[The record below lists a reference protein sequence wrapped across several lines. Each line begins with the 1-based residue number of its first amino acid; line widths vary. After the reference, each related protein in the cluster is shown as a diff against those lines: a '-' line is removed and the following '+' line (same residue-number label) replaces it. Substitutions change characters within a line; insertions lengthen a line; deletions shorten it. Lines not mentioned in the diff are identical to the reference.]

1 MQRVHAASQV
11 HVTLPLLVVTM
22 RIRDGLFARRDA
34 ATDEWHGGTGASG
47 DWRQSTPLV
56 QMAVPAP
63 TTLEPAP
70 LVHGGP

>member
-1 MQRVHAASQV
+1 VQRVHAASQV

-34 ATDEWHGGTGASG
+34 ATDEWHGGTGGAP
-47 DWRQSTPLV
+47 TPLV

-63 TTLEPAP
+63 TTLEQAP
-70 LVHGGP
+70 LVLGGP